1 METAV
6 LQLLARIKIRLRKEK
21 GVVLNTQRFFDEK
34 AYTRQILDLAEEC
47 EDIELVTA
55 SLEIRDRLG
64 WFKPGSAA
72 APAPS
77 RSSTPERPADTGRYV
92 FGARS

>member
-1 METAV
+1 MDTAV

-34 AYTRQILDLAEEC
+34 AYARQVLDLAEEC

-55 SLEIRDRLG
+55 SLEIRDCLG
-64 WFKPGSAA
+64 WLKPGTAST
-72 APAPS
+72 PA
-77 RSSTPERPADTGRYV
+77 RSSSPERPAESSRYV